1 MSNYGERKF
10 LTFIFFCARIEYEKW
25 KENNFREKGR
35 WEGVFSKNNSV
46 QGWLQIEKIF
56 DNGIIK
62 LKNNKY
68 IKIIK
73 IIPINFNLKSQLE
86 KEAILN
92 SYKIF
97 LKTCNFDLQILVQ
110 SKKEDLSKHISSVKN
125 STKNE
130 SKKIKEIS
138 EEYINYLNKLNI
150 NKKSATKNFF
160 IIIKNDKKIL
170 NNKKIENLEIFENN
184 QENIFE
190 ELNDNYLKIKDTMSR
205 CGNLV
210 IDINDKESILNILFS
225 FFYPKRMLN

>member
-1 MSNYGERKF
+1 M
-10 LTFIFFCARIEYEKW
+10 
-25 KENNFREKGR
+25 
-35 WEGVFSKNNSV
+35 
-46 QGWLQIEKIF
+46 
-56 DNGIIK
+56 
-62 LKNNKY
+62 
-68 IKIIK
+68 
-73 IIPINFNLKSQLE
+73 E

-125 STKNE
+125 STIKE

-138 EEYINYLNKLNI
+138 DEYINYLNKLNI
-150 NKKSATKNFF
+150 NKKSATKNFY
-160 IIIKNDKKIL
+160 IIIKKDKKII
-170 NNKKIENLEIFENN
+170 NNKKIEEKENIENN

-190 ELNDNYLKIKDTMSR
+190 ELNDNYLKIKDTISR

>member
-1 MSNYGERKF
+1 MK
-10 LTFIFFCARIEYEKW
+10 K
-25 KENNFREKGR
+25 
-35 WEGVFSKNNSV
+35 VFSKNNSV
-46 QGWLQIEKIF
+46 QDWLPIKKIY
-56 DNGIIK
+56 DNGIIE

-125 STKNE
+125 STKKE
-130 SKKIKEIS
+130 TKKIKEIS

-150 NKKSATKNFF
+150 NKKSSTKNFY

-170 NNKKIENLEIFENN
+170 NNKINNLEFMENN
-184 QENIFE
+184 QNNIFE
-190 ELNDNYLKIKDTMSR
+190 ELNDNYLKIKDTISR

-210 IDINDKESILNILFS
+210 VDINDKESILNILFS